1 MTIEWAAAG
10 RALQAHGPS
19 GDVHAVALF
28 DGGALVAA
36 IDGLGHGEE
45 AAYASQLAEQTLRA
59 DPSATLEAL
68 VQRCHAK
75 LKGTRGAVMSLARLD
90 DASREMTW
98 TGVGNVEGVLLR
110 ADPQWSPRRH
120 TLVSLAGVVGGTG
133 PVPLRAST
141 LKLGPGDTLMLATDG
156 VRPEFGHD
164 ADPLA
169 APAAAAQVALERWGR
184 AQDDVLVVV
193 ARWWSEVPR

>member
-1 MTIEWAAAG
+1 MSIEWAAVG
-10 RALQAHGPS
+10 RALQPSARS
-19 GDVHAVALF
+19 GDLHAVHLF

-68 VQRCHAK
+68 VERCHAK

-90 DASREMTW
+90 DGAREMTW

-110 ADPQWSPRRH
+110 ADLRASPTRH
-120 TLVSLAGVVGGTG
+120 TLVSLAGVVGGAG
-133 PVPLRAST
+133 SVRFRPST
-141 LKLGPGDTLMLATDG
+141 LKLVPGDTLLFATDG
-156 VRPEFGHD
+156 VRPDFGRD
-164 ADPLA
+164 ANPLA
-169 APAAAAQVALERWGR
+169 APETAAQSVLERWGR
-184 AQDDVLVVV
+184 DDDDALVVV
-193 ARWWSEVPR
+193 ARWWSEVP